1 MNPLI
6 LSLILASVGA
16 DSADAVRAALANLG
30 SPIAADV
37 AFADRVFLVVTVNP
51 EGRVKV
57 GRGPFTPDLIRGRT
71 AHAVVRVINQSG
83 GRQRLTAH
91 ARYEG
96 GPSPF
101 TVEVATAGGLT
112 PDLSGGPVDDRML
125 AIRCET
131 AGRHE
136 LTVGFDAGQGT
147 QDLGF
152 RGEVPVLLN
161 VRERRTN
168 IP

>member
-1 MNPLI
+1 MNSLL
-6 LSLILASVGA
+6 LSLILAAVGA
-16 DSADAVRAALANLG
+16 DPADAVRATLAKLG

-37 AFADRVFLVVTVNP
+37 ALADRVFLVVTVNP

-83 GRQRLTAH
+83 GRPRLAAH
-91 ARYEG
+91 ARYAG
-96 GPSPF
+96 GASPF
-101 TVEVATAGGLT
+101 AVAVATAGGLT
-112 PDLSGGPVDDRML
+112 PDLSGGPVDYRL
-125 AIRCET
+125 LTIRCET

-152 RGEVPVLLN
+152 RGEVPVLFN
-161 VRERRTN
+161 VPERRPTRR
-168 IP
+168 